1 VKPNKPDKLMNAINW
16 SALHAKSERNLFT
29 FFLRIFSFLYG
40 LAIQLRLVAY
50 TVGFLKTKRLP
61 AHVVCIGNITT
72 GGTGKTPFVAMLAK
86 WAETNGFKVAILS
99 RGYKGKRSND
109 SLVVSNGKQVLAS
122 VDDAGDEPVMLA
134 TTLSSV
140 PVLISKK
147 RYKIGSLALKLF
159 NSELLLLDD
168 GYQHISL
175 HRDVNIL
182 LVDAKRRFGNRSLL
196 PLGPLREPIEQIK
209 RADIIVITRCT
220 DTHSGGK
227 LVDYFQ
233 KNFPV
238 KSIFRSR
245 HFPNQVIFPLAG
257 NTHPPDILKGKN
269 VVVFAGIAHPDD
281 FLETVKS
288 CGANIVHFKAFSDH
302 HFFNNDEIE
311 KLVSCK
317 RRSNADFLLTTEKD
331 WIRIDGKIGPDVD
344 IAILTIKIGLLSGAN
359 TFFESIKHGI
369 IRSNVEKNESQ
380 IQK

>member
-1 VKPNKPDKLMNAINW
+1 MVNW
-16 SALHAKSERNLFT
+16 SILHTTKEKNLFT
-29 FFLRIFSFLYG
+29 FFLRILSFLYS
-40 LAIQLRLVAY
+40 LAIQFRLVAY
-50 TVGFLKTKRLP
+50 KTGFLRAKHLP
-61 AHVVCIGNITT
+61 AHVISIGNITT

-86 WAETNGFKVAILS
+86 WAETHGFKVAILS

-109 SLVVSNGKQVLAS
+109 SLVVSDGKTVLAS

-147 RYKIGSLALKLF
+147 RYKTGSLALKLF

-209 RADIIVITRCT
+209 RADIIVITKCT
-220 DTHSGGK
+220 NTHSGGK
-227 LVDYFQ
+227 LVDYFK
-233 KNFPV
+233 KNFPA
-238 KSIFRSR
+238 KSIFRSKY
-245 HFPNQVIFPLAG
+245 FPNQVIFPLAG

-302 HFFNNDEIE
+302 HFFSKHEIE
-311 KLVSCK
+311 ELVSWK
-317 RRSNADFLLTTEKD
+317 KQSNVDFLLTTEKD
-331 WIRIDGKIGPDVD
+331 WIRIDGKIDPDLD

-359 TFFESIKHGI
+359 TFFESIKQGI
-369 IRSNVEKNESQ
+369 IQSNVEKNESQ
-380 IQK
+380 VQA

>member
-1 VKPNKPDKLMNAINW
+1 MNAVNW
-16 SALHAKSERNLFT
+16 SILHTTKEKNLFT
-29 FFLRIFSFLYG
+29 FFLRILSFLYS
-40 LAIQLRLVAY
+40 LAIQFRLIAY
-50 TVGFLKTKRLP
+50 KTGFLRAKHLP
-61 AHVVCIGNITT
+61 THVISVGNITA

-86 WAETNGFKVAILS
+86 WAETHGFKVAILS

-109 SLVVSNGKQVLAS
+109 SLVVSDGKTVLAS

-209 RADIIVITRCT
+209 RADIIVITKCT
-220 DTHSGGK
+220 NTHSGGN
-227 LVDYFQ
+227 LADYFQ
-233 KNFPV
+233 
-238 KSIFRSR
+238 IRSR
-245 HFPNQVIFPLAG
+245 YLPHQVIFPLAG
-257 NTHPPDILKGKN
+257 TTYPPNILKGKN

-288 CGANIVHFKAFSDH
+288 CGASIVHFKAFSDH
-302 HFFNNDEIE
+302 HFFSKHEIE
-311 KLVSCK
+311 ELVSWK
-317 RRSNADFLLTTEKD
+317 KQSNVDFLLTTEKD
-331 WIRIDGKIGPDVD
+331 WIRIDGKIDPDLD
-344 IAILTIKIGLLSGAN
+344 IAIVTIKIGLLSGAN
-359 TFFESIKHGI
+359 TFFESIKQGI
-369 IRSNVEKNESQ
+369 IRSNMEKNESQ
-380 IQK
+380 IQA

>member
-1 VKPNKPDKLMNAINW
+1 MKAVNW
-16 SALHAKSERNLFT
+16 SIIHTTKEKNLFT
-29 FFLRIFSFLYG
+29 FFLRILSFLYG
-40 LAIQLRLVAY
+40 LATQLRLVVY
-50 TVGFLKTKRLP
+50 KTGFLRAKCLP
-61 AHVVCIGNITT
+61 THIISIGNITT

-86 WAETNGFKVAILS
+86 WAETHGFKVAILS
-99 RGYKGKRSND
+99 RGYKGKGSND
-109 SLVVSNGKQVLAS
+109 SLVVSDGKTVLAS

-134 TTLSSV
+134 TTLPSV

-175 HRDVNIL
+175 HRDMNIL
-182 LVDAKRRFGNRSLL
+182 LVDANRQFGNRSLL

-209 RADIIVITRCT
+209 RADIIVITKCT
-220 DTHSGGK
+220 DTHTGGK

-233 KNFPV
+233 KNFPA

-245 HFPNQVIFPLAG
+245 YFPNQVIFPLARI
-257 NTHPPDILKGKN
+257 THPPDILNGKN

-302 HFFNNDEIE
+302 HFFSKHEIE
-311 KLVSCK
+311 ELVSWK
-317 RRSNADFLLTTEKD
+317 NQSNVDFLLTTEKD
-331 WIRIDGKIGPDVD
+331 WIRIDGKIEPDLD
-344 IAILTIKIGLLSGAN
+344 IAILTIKIELLSERDA
-359 TFFESIKHGI
+359 FFESIKQGI
-369 IRSNVEKNESQ
+369 IRSNGKKSELQSQ
-380 IQK
+380 A

>member
-1 VKPNKPDKLMNAINW
+1 MNAVNW
-16 SALHAKSERNLFT
+16 SILHTTKEKNLFT
-29 FFLRIFSFLYG
+29 FFLRILSFLYS
-40 LAIQLRLVAY
+40 LAIQFRLIAY
-50 TVGFLKTKRLP
+50 KTGFLRAKHLP
-61 AHVVCIGNITT
+61 THVISVGNITA

-86 WAETNGFKVAILS
+86 WAETHGFKVAILS

-109 SLVVSNGKQVLAS
+109 SLVVSDGKTVLAS

-209 RADIIVITRCT
+209 RADIIVITKCT
-220 DTHSGGK
+220 NTHSGGN
-227 LVDYFQ
+227 LADYFQ
-233 KNFPV
+233 KNFPS

-245 HFPNQVIFPLAG
+245 YFPHQVIFPLAG
-257 NTHPPDILKGKN
+257 TTHPPDILKEKN

-288 CGANIVHFKAFSDH
+288 CGASIVHFKAFSDH
-302 HFFNNDEIE
+302 HFFSKHEIE
-311 KLVSCK
+311 ELVSWK
-317 RRSNADFLLTTEKD
+317 KQSNVDFLLTTEKD
-331 WIRIDGKIGPDVD
+331 WIRIDGKIDPDLD
-344 IAILTIKIGLLSGAN
+344 IAIVTIKIGLLSGAN
-359 TFFESIKHGI
+359 TFFESIKQGI
-369 IRSNVEKNESQ
+369 IRSNMEKNESQ
-380 IQK
+380 IQA